1 MIANRQRSASY
12 LAIALLAI
20 TTVLMLYTGNQWR
33 LNGGLTLGIVTF
45 SLGIFFVI
53 AASAVFLAYRKMADF
68 ATWLLMAAQSGLFIL
83 VTVLVSDIAP
93 LLAIAELFTVALFAL
108 LSLRPGRPAGALIAV
123 GVFVGLALL
132 TIDFAFDTFGN
143 WPRLAPDATLTR
155 FLLPGLLIALTVF
168 GAALLFTRMREAS
181 LTVKI
186 LATMAGITV
195 VPVFVASVVNNSQTD
210 LALRDS
216 VSLNLYTSALQA
228 ASSVDNF
235 VDSNLSAVS
244 AEARLTTL
252 RDYILLPDSLRA
264 GGKDQIL
271 ATLHSWQRAA
281 LAGVETSEAR
291 PFVRE
296 FVVLDA
302 QARQLIGTRTD
313 DNRFLAADM
322 ARVAIERDRSFAQ
335 GVFFE
340 SADLRW
346 LYFFAPVPGEDG
358 RPIGALVALVDAGW
372 LDRLLQRN
380 NELLGA
386 GSQSWAMLYD
396 ENTQQLASGQTL
408 PNDGPRF
415 VVRPDPGTLLALQ
428 AEGRIAESPLSSG
441 DDFDELY
448 QALLRARQ
456 LSNQPSYYT
465 GSIDTGLGTG
475 RYLAA
480 LTPLRSL
487 PSWTLAYV
495 QPEVIALQTPRNQI
509 RFLIA
514 ITLALTSIVA
524 VATWWSARRLT
535 RPLIALT
542 RIARRVSE
550 GDLSARAEASA
561 PDERGQLASA
571 FNAMTDRLQEALR
584 ELDQRV
590 QRRTAQLQATAEIS
604 RLTAIIRDVPEL
616 LREAVVL
623 IQDRFGFYHVAVF
636 MLDAQGA
643 GLVLRDAAG
652 ESAAARL
659 AHGQTYVI
667 GSRSL
672 VGWVG
677 QRRQARIAYADS
689 ADAYFTPDAELPEVK
704 SILALPL
711 AVGDRLLGVLML
723 YSRDVD
729 AFRPT
734 DQQALQTLADQI
746 SVTIENAE
754 SFQRTQQ
761 ALADVRGLY
770 QRTLNQGWES
780 WAEGQPR
787 EQVLVLRPGPG
798 DVGFTIQVPVRM
810 RDTVVGTIELE
821 LPAGAPPLSAQ
832 ETAALETAAA
842 QLATALESSAL
853 VNESQA
859 RSRREQL
866 IIEIT
871 DQMRASLSPELILQ
885 NGIRHL
891 GRALGGAEVTV
902 RLNAPHWPNEET
914 APGGPTGD

>member
-1 MIANRQRSASY
+1 MIANRQRSAFLLSA
-12 LAIALLAI
+12 LTTVIALAM
-20 TTVLMLYTGNQWR
+20 TAYTGNQWR
-33 LNGGLTLGIVTF
+33 VHGGLNLGVMT
-45 SLGIFFVI
+45 SGLVAHLVI
-53 AASAVFLAYRKMADF
+53 GVAAVWLAYRKYNEA
-68 ATWLLMAAQSGLFIL
+68 ATWLLLIAQTVLFVL
-83 VTVLVSDIAP
+83 VSVLVSDIAP
-93 LLAIAELFTVALFAL
+93 VLAIAELFTTALFAL
-108 LSLRPGRPAGALIAV
+108 LVMRPGRPAG
-123 GVFVGLALL
+123 
-132 TIDFAFDTFGN
+132 
-143 WPRLAPDATLTR
+143 
-155 FLLPGLLIALTVF
+155 LLIALGVIGGLSLLAIDF
-168 GAALLFTRMREAS
+168 GLDAITTWPRLVPEGALTQFILPSVLVILTIAGAVLLYTRMRDSS

-186 LATMAGITV
+186 LATMASITV
-195 VPVFVASVVNNSQTD
+195 VPVFAASIVNNSQTD
-210 LALRDS
+210 LALRNS
-216 VSLNLYTSALQA
+216 AKLNLYTSALQS

-244 AEARLTTL
+244 AEARSAVIHDFIMLPESLQTGGEDQVRTTL
-252 RDYILLPDSLRA
+252 L
-264 GGKDQIL
+264 
-271 ATLHSWQRAA
+271 SWQRAA

-296 FVVLDA
+296 FVLLDS
-302 QARQLIGTRTD
+302 QARQLIGTRD
-313 DNRFLAADM
+313 QGRLLAADM
-322 ARVAIERDRSFAQ
+322 ARVAIERNRSFAQ
-335 GVFFE
+335 GVFHE
-340 SADLRW
+340 SSDLRW
-346 LYFFAPVPGEDG
+346 LYFFAPVPGDDG
-358 RPIGALVALVDAGW
+358 RPIGALVALVDASW

-386 GSQSWAMLYD
+386 GTQSWAMLYD
-396 ENTQQLASGQTL
+396 ENTQQLASGMPL
-408 PNDGPRF
+408 PDDGPRF

-428 AEGRIAESPLSSG
+428 AEGRIATSPRTSS

-448 QALLRARQ
+448 QSLLRARQ
-456 LSNQPSYYT
+456 LPNQPSYYT

-495 QPEVIALQTPRNQI
+495 QPEVIALQAARNQI

-524 VATWWSARRLT
+524 VATWWSARQLT
-535 RPLIALT
+535 RPLSALA
-542 RIARRVSE
+542 RVARRVSE
-550 GDLSARAEASA
+550 GDLSARAEVTSQ
-561 PDERGQLASA
+561 DERGQLANA
-571 FNAMTDRLQEALR
+571 FNTMTSRLQDALR

-616 LREAVVL
+616 LRQAVVL
-623 IQDRFGFYHVAVF
+623 IQDRFGFYHVDVY
-636 MLDAQGA
+636 MVDAQGA

-652 ESAAARL
+652 VGAEARL
-659 AHGQTYVI
+659 ARGQAYVI

-689 ADAYFTPDAELPEVK
+689 ADTYFTADPDLPEVK

-711 AVGDRLLGVLML
+711 AVGDRLIGVLKL
-723 YSRDVD
+723 FSRDED

-770 QRTLNQGWES
+770 QRTLNQGWQS
-780 WAEGQPR
+780 WAEGQPH
-787 EQVLVLRPGPG
+787 EQVLMLRPETTSSGM
-798 DVGFTIQVPVRM
+798 TIRVPVRM
-810 RDTVVGTIELE
+810 RDEVVGTIELD
-821 LPAGAPPLSAQ
+821 LPEGASPLTPQ

-842 QLATALESSAL
+842 QLATALESAAL
-853 VNESQA
+853 VHESQA

-885 NGIRHL
+885 NGIRNL

-902 RLNAPHWPNEET
+902 RLNP
-914 APGGPTGD
+914 PGWRSGEGGSGGQTGD

>member
-1 MIANRQRSASY
+1 MTANRQRSAG
-12 LAIALLAI
+12 LLAFALFLI
-20 TTVLMLYTGNQWR
+20 AAIMTVYTGNQWR
-33 LNGGLTLGIVTF
+33 LNGGLNLGIVTAG
-45 SLGIFFVI
+45 LGVFMVI
-53 AASAVFLAYRKMADF
+53 TGSTVFLTYRKLVDL
-68 ATWLLMAAQSGLFIL
+68 ATWMLLVAQSSLFIL
-83 VTVLVSDIAP
+83 ITILVSDIAP
-93 LLAIAELFTVALFAL
+93 ILAITALFITALFAL
-108 LSLRPGRPAGALIAV
+108 LALRPGRPAGILISL
-123 GVFVGLALL
+123 GVVTGLALL
-132 TIDFAFDTFGN
+132 GIDFALDAAIT
-143 WPRLAPDATLTR
+143 WPRLAPEITLTR
-155 FLLPGLLIALTVF
+155 YLLPGLLIGLTIF
-168 GAALLFTRMREAS
+168 GASLLFTRMRESS

-195 VPVFVASVVNNSQTD
+195 IPVFVASVINNTQTD
-210 LALRDS
+210 LAVRDS
-216 VSLNLYTSALQA
+216 VSLNLYTSALQS

-244 AEARLTTL
+244 AEARLSTL

-271 ATLHSWQRAA
+271 STLNSWQRAP

-296 FVVLDA
+296 FVVLDD
-302 QARQLIGTRTD
+302 QARQLIGTRTE
-313 DNRFLAADM
+313 NARFLAPDM
-322 ARVAIERDRSFAQ
+322 ARVAIERNRSFAQ

-340 SADLRW
+340 SADARW

-358 RPIGALVALVDAGW
+358 RPVGALVALVDASW

-396 ENTQQLASGQTL
+396 ENTQQLASGL
-408 PNDGPRF
+408 PLPDDGPRF

-428 AEGRIAESPLSSG
+428 AEGRIASSQLTSA

-448 QALLRARQ
+448 QSLLRARQ
-456 LSNQPSYYT
+456 LPNQPSYYT
-465 GSIDTGLGTG
+465 GSIDTGVGTG

-487 PSWTLAYV
+487 SSWTLAYV

-514 ITLALTSIVA
+514 ITLALVSIVA
-524 VATWWSARRLT
+524 VATWWSARSLT
-535 RPLIALT
+535 RPLTALA
-542 RIARRVSE
+542 RVARRVSE
-550 GDLSARAEASA
+550 GDLSARAEVSA

-616 LREAVVL
+616 LRQAVVL

-652 ESAAARL
+652 VGAEPRL
-659 AHGQTYVI
+659 EHGQTFVI

-689 ADAYFTPDAELPEVK
+689 ADSYFTPDPDLPEVK

-711 AVGDRLLGVLML
+711 AVGDRLLGVLKL
-723 YSRDVD
+723 YSREDD

-761 ALADVRGLY
+761 ALADVRSLY
-770 QRTLNQGWES
+770 QRTLNQGWQS

-787 EQVLVLRPGPG
+787 EQVLELRPGPG
-798 DVGFTIQVPVRM
+798 AGGPIIQVPIRM
-810 RDTVVGTIELE
+810 RDEIVGTIELE
-821 LPAGAPPLSAQ
+821 LPEGAAPLTPQ

-853 VNESQA
+853 VHASQA
-859 RSRREQL
+859 RSRREQM

-902 RLNAPHWPNEET
+902 RLNAPHWP
-914 APGGPTGD
+914 AADAGSGDPSGD